1 MENGPG
7 YNIVR
12 FECLLLWAHQSGPVR
27 GSMKGEGGGGCWVII
42 VIKRTDTLS
51 RWYLTI
57 LLFSELNVATG
68 HLAESIENT
77 GLSVLTGGFCT
88 IVDF

>member
-27 GSMKGEGGGGCWVII
+27 GSIKGEGGGGVVGW
-42 VIKRTDTLS
+42 L
-51 RWYLTI
+51 
-57 LLFSELNVATG
+57 
-68 HLAESIENT
+68 
-77 GLSVLTGGFCT
+77 
-88 IVDF
+88 